1 MTEQE
6 KLDLRI
12 SDFPQWRKNLHRVIF
27 GYDTFAGKL
36 FDILLLVTI
45 LFSILAVMMESVP
58 SIRDA
63 HGELLHTIEWS
74 FTVLFT
80 LEYVARLITH
90 PSPKKYIFSTMGIID
105 LVSIIPT
112 YLSLFSIGSRSLS
125 VIRSIRFIRVFRIL
139 KLTHFVGGAQVISQ
153 ALYAS
158 RHKIVVFLGSV
169 ICIVVIVGTLLYV
182 VEGAENGFTSIPRS
196 IYWAIVTL
204 TTVGYGD
211 IAPQTVLG
219 QTLASVVMIMG
230 YAILAVPT
238 GIVTGEMINNKG
250 QKQNG
255 ITCSRCQSK
264 ITVTPANYCNTC
276 GEKLA

>member
-1 MTEQE
+1 MTEQDKIE
-6 KLDLRI
+6 IQTANFPLWKKKLH
-12 SDFPQWRKNLHRVIF
+12 SVIF
-27 GYDTFAGKL
+27 GYDTFVGKL
-36 FDILLLVTI
+36 FDIILLVAI
-45 LFSILAVMMESVP
+45 LFSILAVMLESVP
-58 SIRDA
+58 SIRNE
-63 HGELLHTIEWS
+63 HGDLLHNIEWS
-74 FTVLFT
+74 FTILFT
-80 LEYVARLITH
+80 LEYLARLLSH
-90 PSPKKYIFSTMGIID
+90 PKPKKYIFSTMGIID

-153 ALYAS
+153 ALYSS

-169 ICIVVIVGTLLYV
+169 VCIVVIVGTLLYV
-182 VEGAENGFTSIPRS
+182 VEGEENGFTSIPRS

-219 QTLASVVMIMG
+219 QSLASIVMIMG

-238 GIVTGEMINNKG
+238 GIVTGEMINTKG
-250 QKQNG
+250 QNKAG
-255 ITCSRCQSK
+255 TLCGRCKTRVTS
-264 ITVTPANYCNTC
+264 TPANFCNTC
-276 GEKLA
+276 GEKLG